1 MHITNPDE
9 INFINNGNDLYEG
22 SALKGRFAYK
32 VFRKN
37 VSLYGN
43 IVAFVAPMEV
53 TFNLV
58 DLEDALANDF
68 IYSDSAINFLIE
80 LPNYSIEAGICFQR
94 LFNTALGSL
103 LASKYLGDNIS
114 VNVDGD
120 DIMVLDKIHVEP
132 KKASVS
138 IAKHDN
144 GAVLIHT
151 GINIEAGERAPS
163 FAYSTKLS
171 KEETNQFIKE
181 AIDIFNHMT
190 KDIFVATTKLIS

>member
-1 MHITNPDE
+1 MFITNPDE
-9 INFINNGNDLYEG
+9 IKFLNNGSDYYCG
-22 SALKGRFAYK
+22 AALKSRFAYK
-32 VFRKN
+32 IFRKN
-37 VSLYGN
+37 VSKYGN

-68 IYSDSAINFLIE
+68 IYSDKAINFLME
-80 LPNYSIEAGICFQR
+80 LPGYSIEAGILFQR

-103 LASKYLGDNIS
+103 LASKYIPDA
-114 VNVDGD
+114 VHVDGD
-120 DIMVLDKIHVEP
+120 DIMVTVGVQEE

-138 IAKHDN
+138 IAKLDN

-151 GINIEAGERAPS
+151 GINIEAGDKAPS

-171 KEETNQFIKE
+171 PEQAEEFIKE
-181 AIDIFNHMT
+181 AINIFEFT
-190 KDIFVATTKLIS
+190 VKDVFTATTKLIS